1 MNKIFLF
8 LFPALFLS
16 FYSGSFSQTE
26 DDNSLFRRIGFLDAN
41 LSLLGPSDLEF
52 YYLKSDAMLVFKF
65 KKDAINFIDSTNS
78 SYPIS
83 FSKIDFSKN
92 TLVLFSYQGG
102 DCHAKF
108 KYYSVNDEYS
118 KKFSICVD
126 IIYGG
131 CRAGGKF
138 MTTWGL
144 IPKLPEDYKLGFN
157 TYFVDRE

>member
-1 MNKIFLF
+1 
-8 LFPALFLS
+8 
-16 FYSGSFSQTE
+16 
-26 DDNSLFRRIGFLDAN
+26 
-41 LSLLGPSDLEF
+41 
-52 YYLKSDAMLVFKF
+52 MLVFKF

-138 MTTWGL
+138 MTT
-144 IPKLPEDYKLGFN
+144 
-157 TYFVDRE
+157 